1 MTGPPRKRR
10 RGRRGTAPDPSKR
23 TSHSSNRTD
32 LTSQIELSQLRH
44 RPIGPGELAALR
56 AMWWRQA
63 GTGHRLPAEIGV
75 IVVEGGAI

>member
-1 MTGPPRKRR
+1 MGPPRKRR
-10 RGRRGTAPDPSKR
+10 GVRRGTALDPSER

-32 LTSQIELSQLRH
+32 LTSQIELSQLRP

-56 AMWWRQA
+56 AVWWRQA

-75 IVVEGGAI
+75 IVIAGGAV